1 MSKNDLADDIIRE
14 LKAYSDA
21 LAVEVDNISKRNAR
35 KLMKKIKETSPELT
49 GDYKEGWR
57 VKQVTDKLG
66 ASKFVVHNATDY
78 QLTHLLEDGHAIAG
92 GTGRVDAIPH
102 IVPAEEEIAPKYMA
116 EIEKAVQKNGS

>member
-1 MSKNDLADDIIRE
+1 MRDLADDIMRE
-14 LKAYSDA
+14 LRAYSDA

-66 ASKFVVHNATDY
+66 ASKYVVHNATDY

-102 IVPAEEEIAPKYMA
+102 IAPAEEEIAPKYMA